1 MTNQERLQANN
12 AKIEA
17 IQGALKNKVGTSGEI
32 EIVENGKHDVSKYA
46 SANVNVQPNLAT
58 KEITANGTYNASA
71 DGVDG
76 YSSVDVNV
84 PTPDLSQTTATA
96 DTVMEGKEFFNAS
109 GEKVAGTYK
118 DMLQARVDAT
128 NSCNYLFADYT
139 GDNIDFAK
147 NLDMSKVTKASRMFE
162 YSKIQNLPKEW
173 DLSGVKEAVSMFS
186 HATTKAPEEWDF
198 SGLENANALY
208 SYWEGTGELR
218 VYARNATNF
227 QSLIYYANKV
237 TKIDLVDTP
246 KATTFSSSF
255 RDATALETVEGMN
268 CVSVTNSSYL
278 STTFYGC
285 YKLTNLTIK
294 NVRVSLQIGSGTSW
308 GHLLTLDSLL
318 NTIKELWTNT
328 GTKTLTL
335 TMGTANTAKLADVYV
350 KLIDITD
357 EMRAEDEYIDNKAP
371 FEVCESTDE
380 GAMLIT
386 EYMTTVKNWQL
397 A

>member
-1 MTNQERLQANN
+1 MATISENL
-12 AKIEA
+12 EA
-17 IQGALKNKVGTSGEI
+17 IKTAKASIKSAI
-32 EIVENGKHDVSKYA
+32 EGKGQDLTDVPFTEYA
-46 SANVNVQPNLAT
+46 EKIADIQTEPNLAT
-58 KEITANGTYNASA
+58 KEITANGTYNASD

-76 YSSVDVNV
+76 YSSVDVNL
-84 PTPDLSQTTATA
+84 PIPDLSATTATA
-96 DTVMEGKEFFNAS
+96 DDVLEGKEFFNAS

-118 DMLQARVDAT
+118 DMLQARIDVN
-128 NSCNYLFADYT
+128 NSCEYLFYEYE

-147 NLDMSKVTKASRMFE
+147 NLDLSKVTKASRMFDG
-162 YSKIQNLPKEW
+162 SKIQNLPKEW
-173 DLSGVKEAVSMFS
+173 NLSGVKEAVAMFS
-186 HATTKAPEEWDF
+186 HSTTKAPEEWDF
-198 SGLENANALY
+198 SGLENANGLY
-208 SYWEGTGELR
+208 NYWDGTGELR

-227 QSLIYYANKV
+227 QSLIYYSKKV

-246 KATTFSSSF
+246 KATNFTGSF
-255 RDATALETVEGMN
+255 REASLLETVEGMN
-268 CVSVTNSSYL
+268 CVSVTNSNNL
-278 STTFYGC
+278 LTTFSAC

-294 NVRVSLQIGSGTSW
+294 NIRVSLQIGSGTSY

-328 GTKTLTL
+328 STSTRTL

-371 FEVCESTDE
+371 FVQCESTDE

-386 EYMTTVKNWQL
+386 EYVTTVKNWQL